1 MAIQQAE
8 KVPQKVI
15 KKLEDTVSDKNRVE
29 PVYKQAV
36 ELQKKLKKQKRMAA
50 DKKLFKE
57 LDELEDVEGK
67 KKLHKTAEKAFK
79 MIRLE
84 LETLDKTMK
93 ILKEAHAFL
102 ANVAKKEAQPLEA
115 NFKKLAARKPGA

>member
-8 KVPQKVI
+8 KVPQKVQ
-15 KKLEDTVSDKNRVE
+15 KKLDSTVIAKNRVE
-29 PVYKQAV
+29 PTYKQAV
-36 ELQKKLKKQKRMAA
+36 ALQKLLKKQKRMAP

-57 LDELEDVEGK
+57 LDEIEDQEGK
-67 KKLHKTAEKAFK
+67 KKLHQAAEKAFK

-102 ANVAKKEAQPLEA
+102 ANVAKKETQPLEA